1 MAKALKIIGVV
12 CVVCSVLILLGFVGS
27 MRSSALCR
35 DVMIENRTEY
45 DVRLVN
51 EESVLA
57 AITAVEKSVL
67 EKPMNQIDTRSIE
80 LAVVNLPYIKSAT
93 AYKTID
99 KKVVVELEERKLIAR
114 LIDENGVSAFL
125 DAQGF
130 VLPKRRAVT
139 LRLPV
144 ISGKFKLDTEK
155 LVKGYNSAG
164 NASLESIYKYAELV
178 VQSDFWKA
186 QLQQTFFDSN
196 GNFIATPQVGN
207 HEIQFGNIEGIEN
220 KLKKLAMFYE
230 QGMNEARWNKY
241 KTINLK
247 YEDQIVC
254 TKN

>member
-1 MAKALKIIGVV
+1 
-12 CVVCSVLILLGFVGS
+12 
-27 MRSSALCR
+27 MRSSALCQ
-35 DVMIENRTEY
+35 DVLINNSTKY
-45 DVRLVN
+45 DVQLVS

-57 AITAVEKSVL
+57 AIEAVEKPI
-67 EKPMNQIDTRSIE
+67 EGRPMNKIDTRTIE
-80 LAVVNLPYIKSAT
+80 DAVVNLPYIKSAT

-125 DAQGF
+125 DSEGF
-130 VLPKRRAVT
+130 ILPRRKALA

-144 ISGKFKLDTEK
+144 VTGKFKLDTEK
-155 LVKGYNSAG
+155 LVGGYSSAG
-164 NASLESIYKYAELV
+164 TTSLESIYSYTRLIVESA
-178 VQSDFWKA
+178 FWKA
-186 QLQQTFFDSN
+186 QLQQTYIDSK

-207 HEIQFGNIEGIEN
+207 HEIEFGSIEGMEN
-220 KLKKLAMFYE
+220 KLKKLATFYE